1 MTPFE
6 ERQARKRKITKQLE
20 DLPAANKVRPDGSA
34 YFKLI
39 GGKHHD
45 LTVRMFAP
53 FDETDLKFPDGEAYE
68 YQTLGHVHAFTR
80 IN

>member
-6 ERQARKRKITKQLE
+6 EKQERKRKAARQLE
-20 DLPAANKVRPDGSA
+20 GLPAANKVKPDGSA
-34 YFKLI
+34 HFRLV

-45 LTVRMFAP
+45 LNVRMYAP
-53 FDETDLKFPDGEAYE
+53 FDETDLEFPDGEVYE
-68 YQTLGHVHAFTR
+68 YQTLGNVHAFTR